1 MPRLLYWNVRNSA
14 FRDVTKQ
21 SGAGLAA
28 AHCSRGLAIGD
39 LDGDSAPEIVIVNMN
54 APPAVLKNTGEG
66 NSILVKLTGV
76 KSNRSA
82 IGRRIVVATGG
93 STQTGF
99 VASGSSYLSQSDF
112 RQHFGLG
119 KAKQADRID
128 ILWPSGRRESLS
140 NVPENQE
147 IQVQEGDGIVAR
159 SAFKPVAYV
168 RGSAARSRL
177 RLSRARK
184 QAV

>member
-1 MPRLLYWNVRNSA
+1 MLR
-14 FRDVTKQ
+14 Q
-21 SGAGLAA
+21 
-28 AHCSRGLAIGD
+28 
-39 LDGDSAPEIVIVNMN
+39 
-54 APPAVLKNTGEG
+54 G
-66 NSILVKLTGV
+66 NSIVVKLTGV

-82 IGRRIVVATGG
+82 IGARIVVTTGG

-119 KAKQADRID
+119 KATQADRID

-140 NVPENQE
+140 NVPANQV
-147 IQVQEGDGIVAR
+147 IQIGDGIVAR
-159 SAFKPVAYV
+159 FAFKPLAYA
-168 RGSAARSRL
+168 RGSAARSHL
-177 RLSRARK
+177 RPSRARK